1 MSERNYLEIMHQY
14 CKDVQTGVRIAGK
27 FEKLAVKRFLNDL
40 KRQENDHDFPYSFS
54 EERMNHVCSFIENR
68 IGNGAESRNVAGG
81 VHG

>member
-54 EERMNHVCSFIENR
+54 EETH
-68 IGNGAESRNVAGG
+68 ESCVLI
-81 VHG
+81 H

>member
-40 KRQENDHDFPYSFS
+40 KRQENDHDFPYLFN
-54 EERMNHVCSFIENR
+54 EERMNHVCSFIENLHHWK
-68 IGNGAESRNVAGG
+68 EL
-81 VHG
+81 